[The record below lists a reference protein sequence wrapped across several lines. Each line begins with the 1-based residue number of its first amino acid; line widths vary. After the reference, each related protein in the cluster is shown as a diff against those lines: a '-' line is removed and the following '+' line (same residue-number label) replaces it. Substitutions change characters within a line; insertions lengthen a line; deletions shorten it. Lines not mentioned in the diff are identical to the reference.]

1 MTNSHESTSTKEGS
15 EGSSS
20 LRVLFG
26 EKDKKKNARGSVCTS
41 SPWNC
46 EGQRGGSCS
55 HLISR
60 VGLVIKKRKKKTKQ
74 RRHDESSRYRR
85 DATRK
90 RARTPCRQ
98 PRKRDSPTSERG
110 RGEQTA
116 LRDAMH
122 GARDQV
128 RGKAA
133 SWPGRGLGRSPRC
146 SDA

>member
-15 EGSSS
+15 EGSSP
-20 LRVLFG
+20 LCLLLG
-26 EKDKKKNARGSVCTS
+26 EKDKKKRTRFSVHELPLELRRAT
-41 SPWNC
+41 
-46 EGQRGGSCS
+46 RRFVFAS
-55 HLISR
+55 HFSR
-60 VGLVIKKRKKKTKQ
+60 RPSHKKTKKKAKQ

-98 PRKRDSPTSERG
+98 PRTRDSPTDGRG